1 MSVQIHTLVITFSI
15 QSPKM
20 ATETNIWCLS
30 VGVYGEW
37 LTCGAFVSPESAASG
52 AISEV

>member
-20 ATETNIWCLS
+20 ATETKMRLS